1 MYKLFPLPILLM
13 AFALNAGAAEYNVLA
28 HTLLD
33 TVPKVAAPQ
42 VKPPSKEG
50 LFKKL
55 IQFLQFR
62 KNARAREQVRVL
74 NIIANSGLQDSLEAT
89 VRRLN
94 AIDSAQRTL
103 AEEKERD
110 DIRQVLNAIDSL
122 KTKLA
127 EQGGRIDSSEVDG
140 GGLSID
146 GQDKSVDDQAIQ
158 DMVNRIVSLLS
169 PAEQQN
175 LSLIHRLLQGSRKLC
190 DTFKINDSLSQQY
203 TYRVRTK
210 MALAGFYPHLAKEQ
224 DAHPDLRLINE
235 VAWYSAGFRGRTG
248 DLTGGRDW
256 QTAAVLDAAEA
267 KGSEVSL
274 CVESRDRKN
283 IDSLLRS
290 HRAQQVLITDILTA
304 LDARHAAGVYILF
317 DDPPSASSTA
327 LTSFIIDLAEALK
340 TRSGRNYRLGIRIPA
355 YAPDNIYDLPTLNE
369 YVDRFLVDFTEYQMS
384 QPGPLAPLTGVRNND
399 LKTCLSR
406 YLNIPIPAGKLMV
419 CLPYFGISWTLRSGS
434 WTSPTLLSYRQLRA
448 SAEYQQPPTYE
459 PASATQRLDLRNKA
473 GVLTQRV
480 WYDDDVSL
488 GAKYD
493 FLLQHEGLGG
503 IMIVSLGDDDGYG
516 ELWDVMAAKLA
527 RVDTA
532 IAALKMNRKKAVVL
546 DDWQWSWAYINAKIE
561 QYEFLFGYPCEPV
574 FPRVLIRKWE
584 QAGVRNND
592 RHMIRKEASSVI
604 GRLSIVLA
612 LLFAGGVLLF
622 INRIRHVGERWKWM
636 KPLAGL
642 LIFLFVLLTV
652 TGFMYLFLDKSIVS
666 FGVSDEASDCFDF
679 PLGTLFAVVFTGI
692 AIGALITR
700 FLVFPLM
707 KRDDVP

>member
-13 AFALNAGAAEYNVLA
+13 AFALNAAAADHNVLA
-28 HTLLD
+28 HTILD

-94 AIDSAQRTL
+94 AIDSAQRTQ

-127 EQGGRIDSSEVDG
+127 KQGGGVDSSEVDG
-140 GGLSID
+140 GAGS
-146 GQDKSVDDQAIQ
+146 GSSSVDDQAIQ
-158 DMVNRIVSLLS
+158 DMVNRIISLLS

-175 LSLIHRLLQGSRKLC
+175 LSLIHRLLQRGSKLC
-190 DTFKINDSLSQQY
+190 DTIRINDSLSQQY

-210 MALAGFYPHLAKEQ
+210 MIITGFYPHLMKEEG
-224 DAHPDLRLINE
+224 DHPDLRLINE
-235 VAWYSAGFRGRTG
+235 VAWYSAGFRGKTG
-248 DLTGGRDW
+248 NLTGGKDW
-256 QTAAVLDAAEA
+256 QTAAALDSAGV

-290 HRAQQVLITDILTA
+290 HTAQQVLITDILTA
-304 LDARHAAGVYILF
+304 LDTRHAAGVYILF
-317 DDPPSASSTA
+317 DDAPPASSTA
-327 LTSFIIDLAEALK
+327 LTAFIVGLAEALK
-340 TRSGRNYRLGIRIPA
+340 ARGGHNYRLGIRIPA
-355 YAPDNIYDLPTLNE
+355 YAPDDIYDLPTLNV
-369 YVDRFLVDFTEYQMS
+369 YVDRFLVDFTEYQTGL
-384 QPGPLAPLTGVRNND
+384 PGPLAPLTGVRNND

-406 YLNIPIPAGKLMV
+406 YLNIPIPAAKLMV
-419 CLPYFGISWTLRSGS
+419 CLPYFGISWTFRSGR
-434 WTSPTLLSYRQLRA
+434 WTLPTPIPYNDLRA
-448 SAEYQQPPTYE
+448 RAEYQQQPIYE
-459 PASATQRLDLRNKA
+459 PASATQRLDIRNKT
-473 GVLTQRV
+473 GVLAQRV

-488 GAKYD
+488 AAKYD

-503 IMIVSLGDDDGYG
+503 IVIVSLGDDDGYG
-516 ELWDVMAAKLA
+516 ELWDVMAAKLG
-527 RVDTA
+527 RVDTTMV
-532 IAALKMNRKKAVVL
+532 ALKATRKKEVVL
-546 DDWQWSWAYINAKIE
+546 DDWQWSWTYINAKIE
-561 QYEFLFGYPCEPV
+561 QYGFLFGYPCEPA
-574 FPRVLIRKWE
+574 FPRVLVRKWQE
-584 QAGVRNND
+584 AGVRNND
-592 RHMIRKEASSVI
+592 RSMIRREAASVI

-612 LLFAGGVLLF
+612 LLFVGGVLLF
-622 INRIRHVGERWKWM
+622 INRIRHVGDRWKWM
-636 KPLAGL
+636 KPLAAL
-642 LIFLFVLLTV
+642 LIFLFILLTV

-666 FGVSDEASDCFDF
+666 FGVSDDTADCFDF

-700 FLVFPLM
+700 FLVFPLI
-707 KRDDVP
+707 KKDDVP